1 MDTKARFEDLK
12 EMIFITLWSGP
23 NGEQFLVNTLKE
35 TNTYY
40 VLIGTHLEDRLPNL
54 DHVFECGRIW
64 PKDVPEDWTMT
75 EIDNPFVFTSVYKTI
90 DKERW
95 PAEVAEILKETAQ

>member
-35 TNTYY
+35 TYTYY

-75 EIDNPFVFTSVYKTI
+75 EIDNPFVFTSVYHVI
-90 DKERW
+90 NEERS
-95 PAEVAEILKETAQ
+95 PAEVAEILKETAE

>member
-40 VLIGTHLEDRLPNL
+40 VLIGTHPVGRLPNL
-54 DHVFECGRIW
+54 DHVFECGCIW
-64 PKDVPEDWTMT
+64 PNDVPKGWTMM
-75 EIDNPFVFTSVYKTI
+75 EIDNPFVFTALYHVINQK
-90 DKERW
+90 RW
-95 PAEVAEILKETAQ
+95 PAEVADILKETA